1 MLLPLP
7 LGLHQVVL
15 VFTYL
20 KARVLSVEETEDF
33 YYYSSKCSRW
43 SPLRT
48 TSPPSMA
55 SCEMDTL
62 IALPEGLLGRE
73 PLVRTHAQVVNLPT
87 EPMSLPY
94 DMHQSYI
101 CPEEEWMDQTSV
113 ELVMTTPNTVT
124 ISRSSSHTS
133 IENGLATM
141 GCFSDSFL
149 RFDVAHSPQPDIFT
163 CETPPYSSDIYA
175 DYFPGNDYDVDPNDI
190 DTAFDCDISTLDSYL
205 HSPSCNNA
213 YLPHH
218 QPRSSTPTQQSSI
231 ASIEQPAAF
240 DKCAVEEFFPNL
252 CQSSNASLV
261 QQTSRRSS
269 RSSGIVTTTTRYSPY
284 SPSSLSPDASS
295 DYREKRD
302 KNNIASKR
310 SRQKR
315 AEKQREMRNEKEIL
329 ERRNIELRTLLGS
342 LEVQVAD
349 YKHIVLMMMSKLR
362 S

>member
-1 MLLPLP
+1 
-7 LGLHQVVL
+7 
-15 VFTYL
+15 
-20 KARVLSVEETEDF
+20 
-33 YYYSSKCSRW
+33 
-43 SPLRT
+43 
-48 TSPPSMA
+48 
-55 SCEMDTL
+55 
-62 IALPEGLLGRE
+62 
-73 PLVRTHAQVVNLPT
+73 
-87 EPMSLPY
+87 
-94 DMHQSYI
+94 
-101 CPEEEWMDQTSV
+101 
-113 ELVMTTPNTVT
+113 
-124 ISRSSSHTS
+124 
-133 IENGLATM
+133 M

-205 HSPSCNNA
+205 HSPS
-213 YLPHH
+213 
-218 QPRSSTPTQQSSI
+218 STPTQQSSI

-269 RSSGIVTTTTRYSPY
+269 RSSGD
-284 SPSSLSPDASS
+284 SLSPDASS